1 MDLDTLGSRERRIAL
16 FERYGVLLTDHQ
28 REVLDLQLR
37 QDWSLA
43 EIAAHQKTSRA
54 AVHDLVRR
62 SLEAME
68 AYEDRLCLL
77 AESRARRQQ
86 ADALR
91 RELGALRRRLERLE
105 GAVGV

>member
-1 MDLDTLGSRERRIAL
+1 M
-16 FERYGVLLTDHQ
+16 
-28 REVLDLQLR
+28 
-37 QDWSLA
+37 
-43 EIAAHQKTSRA
+43 
-54 AVHDLVRR
+54 HDLVRR